1 MQTIKIHMFE
11 GDKSKPEK
19 TVIISVTRLEI
30 AQKLMPSDI
39 KAMLKK
45 EGIDINQL
53 ADLSTQTISKGTL
66 IEVHTGKN
74 RIVIDVE

>member
-1 MQTIKIHMFE
+1 MRNIKIHMFE
-11 GDKSKPEK
+11 SDKSKPEK
-19 TVIISVTRLEI
+19 TVIISVTRLEV

-53 ADLSTQTISKGTL
+53 TDLSTQTISKGTL
-66 IEVHTGKN
+66 IEVQTGKN

>member
-1 MQTIKIHMFE
+1 MFE
-11 GDKSKPEK
+11 ADKSKPEK
-19 TVIISVTRLEI
+19 IVIISVTRLEI

-53 ADLSTQTISKGTL
+53 TDLSTQSIPKGTL
-66 IEVHTGKN
+66 IEVQTGKN

>member
-1 MQTIKIHMFE
+1 MQNIKIHLFE

-39 KAMLKK
+39 KTLLKK
-45 EGIDINQL
+45 EGIDINEIS
-53 ADLSTQTISKGTL
+53 DLSTQSIPKGTL
-66 IEVHTGKN
+66 IEVQTGTD

>member
-1 MQTIKIHMFE
+1 MKWPS
-11 GDKSKPEK
+11 G
-19 TVIISVTRLEI
+19 ISVIRLEI

-45 EGIDINQL
+45 EGIDINKL
-53 ADLSTQTISKGTL
+53 SDLTTQNIPKGTL
-66 IEVHTGKN
+66 IEVQTRKN

>member
-1 MQTIKIHMFE
+1 MQNIKIHMFE
-11 GDKSKPEK
+11 ADKSKPEK

-53 ADLSTQTISKGTL
+53 TDLSTQSIPKGTL
-66 IEVHTGKN
+66 IEVQTGKN

>member
-1 MQTIKIHMFE
+1 MQNIKIHMFE

-19 TVIISVTRLEI
+19 TVIISVARLEI

-45 EGIDINQL
+45 EGIDINKISDL
-53 ADLSTQTISKGTL
+53 AAQNVPKGTL
-66 IEVHTGKN
+66 IEVHTGKDK
-74 RIVIDVE
+74 IVIDIE